1 MSSVIVETLKRTKD
15 GNGINPVEIAQAAR
29 TTPEAAVRVLGKFL
43 NMENPNGTRLD
54 SSARFNLASEAV
66 RLGALQAVLRAL
78 TWQEFEIF
86 SEECLGR
93 AGFETQKGLIFK
105 DGRRRWQV
113 DIIARRGQ
121 IMLVLDCKH
130 WESPN
135 YSSKIYAAVRHH
147 KQSLGP
153 LVRHMKIRG
162 LLGNH
167 QDVWALPVIITLF
180 EPRVSLLDGVVLA
193 SVAQLGDFLEHVTP
207 YDSELPFV
215 SVPHIVESP
224 IS

>member
-1 MSSVIVETLKRTKD
+1 MSSVIVETLKRTKG

-29 TTPEAAVRVLGKFL
+29 TTPEAALRVLEKFL
-43 NMENPNGTRLD
+43 NMENPDGTRLD

-78 TWQEFEIF
+78 TWQEFETF

-93 AGFETQKGLIFK
+93 ACFETQKGLIFI

-113 DIIARRGQ
+113 DIIATRGQ

-135 YSSKIYAAVRHH
+135 YSSKFYAAVRHQ

-180 EPRVSLLDGVVLA
+180 EPRVSVLDGVVLA

-207 YDSELPFV
+207 YDSDLPFIL
-215 SVPHIVESP
+215 VPHIVESP

>member
-1 MSSVIVETLKRTKD
+1 MSSVIVETLKRTKG

-29 TTPEAAVRVLGKFL
+29 TTPEAALRVLEKFL
-43 NMENPNGTRLD
+43 NMENPDGTRLD

-78 TWQEFEIF
+78 TWQEFETF

-105 DGRRRWQV
+105 NGRRRWQV

-135 YSSKIYAAVRHH
+135 YSSKFYAAVRHH
-147 KQSLGP
+147 KQSLRP

-180 EPRVSLLDGVVLA
+180 EPRVSVLDGVVLA

-207 YDSELPFV
+207 YDSDLPFIL
-215 SVPHIVESP
+215 VPHIVESP

>member
-1 MSSVIVETLKRTKD
+1 MSSVIVETLKRTKG

-29 TTPEAAVRVLGKFL
+29 TTPEAALRVLEKFL
-43 NMENPNGTRLD
+43 NMENPDGTRLD

-78 TWQEFEIF
+78 TWQEFETF

-105 DGRRRWQV
+105 NGRRRWQV

-135 YSSKIYAAVRHH
+135 YSSKFYAAVRHH
-147 KQSLGP
+147 KQSLRP

-162 LLGNH
+162 LFGNH

-180 EPRVSLLDGVVLA
+180 EPRVSVLDGVVLA

-207 YDSELPFV
+207 YDSDLPFIL
-215 SVPHIVESP
+215 VPHIVESP